1 MIYDLQKGSLLKRAS
16 AFLLDAILLAILAV
30 GFALLLSSIFGYNR
44 YNNIY
49 SEGID
54 RYSREY
60 NIDFESIVSQ
70 ADYEVLSEEQRA
82 NYEAAIDAMNNDWEM
97 LNAMNVIIRMIV
109 AIASASIV
117 LSYMVIEFLLPF
129 IFKNGQTVGKKIFGL
144 AVMRKN
150 GVRIHAI
157 SLFLRTFMGK
167 YVIETMIPVLIII
180 VTIFNAIGIMP
191 GPGLIGFLIILV
203 LVLGNLGMLFFSKTN
218 SMIHDVVS
226 DTVVVDMASQMIFE
240 DERTMVE
247 YKARKAAEEAAKD
260 RD

>member
-30 GFALLLSSIFGYNR
+30 GFALFLSSIFGYNK

-49 SEGID
+49 SDGLD
-54 RYSREY
+54 RYAKQY
-60 NIDFESIVSQ
+60 NVDFESIVSQ
-70 ADYEVLSEEQRA
+70 ADYDALSEEQRA

-97 LNAMNVIIRMIV
+97 LNAMNVIVRMIV
-109 AIASASIV
+109 AIASASIFLSFMV
-117 LSYMVIEFLLPF
+117 LEFVLPM

-150 GVRIHAI
+150 GVRIRSI
-157 SLFLRTFMGK
+157 SLFLRTFLGK
-167 YVIETMIPVLIII
+167 YVVETMIPVLIII

-191 GPGLIGFLIILV
+191 GPGLTGFVIILV
-203 LVLGNLGMLFFSKTN
+203 LVLGNLGMLFFTRTN
-218 SMIHDVVS
+218 SMIHDAVA

-240 DERTMVE
+240 DEKTMVE
-247 YKARKAAEEAAKD
+247 YKANKAAEEAAKS